1 MVTIAAFIKLVS
13 PVQTVRYT
21 FILYHIGR
29 VIFTSSVVMPTV
41 PLLVMLVP
49 VVTPVP
55 VMRGVVTYR
64 AGYVV
69 WHGYVMNRRSR
80 DIPGVEHISDRT
92 AHVNLPVRIQYDGC
106 AAAPTAVA
114 VSRVVSQCRP

>member
-1 MVTIAAFIKLVS
+1 MQRRMSGAIFDVRSEGLSVMDVANSVS
-13 PVQTVRYT
+13 VAMPV
-21 FILYHIGR
+21 F
-29 VIFTSSVVMPTV
+29 FAMP
-41 PLLVMLVP
+41 
-49 VVTPVP
+49 PVP